1 MQSMHASLSTTQLQL
16 MHRQSQCSID
26 LTHDGTMQGIEIYT
40 LINTASMHH
49 FVREWKKNPI
59 CKCFWCHI
67 LIKLRTVQPTDHV
80 LVYGELQ
87 NCSVV

>member
-49 FVREWKKNPI
+49 FVREWKKKPYMQM
-59 CKCFWCHI
+59 
-67 LIKLRTVQPTDHV
+67 L
-80 LVYGELQ
+80 LVSYPNKVE
-87 NCSVV
+87 NRATY